1 MISAFLNS
9 VKIPELRRRILF
21 TLAVIVIVRLG
32 AAITT
37 PGVNQGVLQEWFRTS
52 LSQRTGGGLAALFN
66 LFSGGALE
74 NCAVFSLGIMPYISA
89 SIMMQLLTAVIPQLG
104 RLAREDGGRQKIMQ
118 LTRYTTLV
126 LCIFQGYLLALSF
139 QHPESY
145 HTMLP
150 GITDT
155 IRQLGVPLVDD
166 LGWKFRIVTVVSLT
180 TGTLVLMWL
189 GDQITERGIG
199 NGISLIITIGIVAR
213 LPAALVQAWK
223 TFVPSGQG
231 ASQVNPMVL
240 VLLVLV
246 LIFVIAAVIAIT
258 QGVRKITVQYA
269 KRVVGRKMYGGQT
282 QYMPLKVNYAG
293 VMPII
298 FAWALLLFPATIVSY
313 GFKNSPTA
321 NRIAAALSTGWPHYV
336 ALAAMIF
343 FFSYFWVATQFQPT
357 QIADDLKKYGGYIPG
372 VRPGKPTADFLD
384 YTMTRLTFAG
394 AIFLTLIAVFPSL
407 LSQWLNVPVITAQF
421 FGGTSL
427 LIIVGV
433 MLDTMRQVETH
444 LIQRHYDGFLRK
456 GRIRGRSFDRAAY
469 ARGEAVEQWHP
480 HLVWCGYCRARDC
493 RGRDLSLWAIG
504 EKAACSSRPARF
516 RQRNSGGNDYAALR
530 DSRDFTRGDSAA

>member
-1 MISAFLNS
+1 MVSAFLNT

-37 PGVNQGVLQEWFRTS
+37 PGVNAAVLQEWFRTALNES
-52 LSQRTGGGLAALFN
+52 SGGGVAALFN

-74 NCAVFSLGIMPYISA
+74 NCAIFSLGIMPYISA
-89 SIMMQLLTAVIPQLG
+89 SIMLQLLTAVIPKLG
-104 RLAREDGGRQKIMQ
+104 RLAKEDGGRQKIMQ
-118 LTRYTTLV
+118 ITRYATLV
-126 LCIFQGYLLALSF
+126 LCIVQGYLLAVSF

-145 HTMLP
+145 QTMLP
-150 GITDT
+150 GITET
-155 IRQLGVPLVDD
+155 IQRLGIPLVAD
-166 LGWKFRIVTVVSLT
+166 LGWTFRIVTVITLT
-180 TGTLVLMWL
+180 AGTLFLMWL

-199 NGISLIITIGIVAR
+199 NGISIIITVGIVAQ
-213 LPAALVQAWK
+213 LPAALAQAWK
-223 TFVPSGQG
+223 TFVPSGAGGQ
-231 ASQVNPMVL
+231 SQVNPAIL
-240 VLLVLV
+240 VLMIAFLF
-246 LIFVIAAVIAIT
+246 IVIAAVIAVT

-298 FAWALLLFPATIVSY
+298 FAWALLLFPTTIV
-313 GFKNSPTA
+313 GMAFQNS
-321 NRIAAALSTGWPHYV
+321 RIARQIADSLSNGWPHYV
-336 ALAAMIF
+336 VLALMIF
-343 FFSYFWVATQFQPT
+343 FFSYFWVATQFQPA

-372 VRPGKPTADFLD
+372 VRPGKPTSEFLD
-384 YTMTRLTFAG
+384 FTMTRLTFAG
-394 AIFLTLIAVFPSL
+394 AIFLTLIAVLPSL
-407 LSQWLNVPVITAQF
+407 LSQGLNVPTITAQF

-456 GRIRGRSFDRAAY
+456 GRIRGRFDRGSY
-469 ARGEAVEQWHP
+469 NRGEAAPQNTLMWLYVGIAV
-480 HLVWCGYCRARDC
+480 LVIAGVAIFIA
-493 RGRDLSLWAIG
+493 GR
-504 EKAACSSRPARF
+504 
-516 RQRNSGGNDYAALR
+516 
-530 DSRDFTRGDSAA
+530 

>member
-1 MISAFLNS
+1 MVSAFLNS

-32 AAITT
+32 ASITT
-37 PGVNQGVLQEWFRTS
+37 PGVNQAVLQEWFRTS
-52 LSQRTGGGLAALFN
+52 LTEKTGGSVAALFN

-118 LTRYTTLV
+118 YTRYATV
-126 LCIFQGYLLALSF
+126 LLCLFQGYLLAVSF

-155 IRQLGVPLVDD
+155 IKNLGVPLVEDP
-166 LGWKFRIVTVVSLT
+166 GWTFRIVTVISLT
-180 TGTLVLMWL
+180 TGTLFLMWL

-213 LPAALVQAWK
+213 LPAALAQAWK
-223 TFVPSGQG
+223 TFVPSSQTG
-231 ASQVNPMVL
+231 ASQVNPAIL
-240 VLLVLV
+240 VLMVAFLF
-246 LIFVIAAVIAIT
+246 IVIAGVITIT

-269 KRVVGRKMYGGQT
+269 KRVVGRKMYGGGS

-298 FAWALLLFPATIVSY
+298 FAWALLLFPTTIVGY
-313 GFKNSPTA
+313 AFPNSPTA
-321 NRIAAALSTGWPHYV
+321 RRIAEMLSVGWPHYA

-343 FFSYFWVATQFQPT
+343 FFSYFWVATQFQPA

-394 AIFLTLIAVFPSL
+394 AFFLTVIAVLPSL
-407 LSQWLNVPVITAQF
+407 LSQSLHVPVITAQF

-433 MLDTMRQVETH
+433 ILDTMRQVETH

-469 ARGEAVEQWHP
+469 SRGEAAGHGMLMWLYV
-480 HLVWCGYCRARDC
+480 G
-493 RGRDLSLWAIG
+493 I
-504 EKAACSSRPARF
+504 
-516 RQRNSGGNDYAALR
+516 AALVIAGVAIFLYGR
-530 DSRDFTRGDSAA
+530 

>member
-1 MISAFLNS
+1 MVSAFLNT
-9 VKIPELRRRILF
+9 VKIPELRRRILY
-21 TLAVIVIVRLG
+21 TLAIVVVVRLG

-37 PGVNQGVLQEWFRTS
+37 PGVNQAVLQEWFRTS
-52 LSQRTGGGLAALFN
+52 LTQRTGGGLAALFN

-155 IRQLGVPLVDD
+155 IRQLGIPLVDD
-166 LGWKFRIVTVVSLT
+166 LGWKFRIITVVSLT
-180 TGTLVLMWL
+180 TGTLLLMWL

-213 LPAALVQAWK
+213 LPAGLVQAWK

-246 LIFVIAAVIAIT
+246 LVFVIAAVIAIT

-298 FAWALLLFPATIVSY
+298 FAWALLLFPTTIVSY
-313 GFKNSPTA
+313 AFPHSPTA
-321 NRIAAALSTGWPHYV
+321 ARIAAALNSGWPHYLV
-336 ALAAMIF
+336 LAGMIF
-343 FFSYFWVATQFQPT
+343 FFSYFWVATQFQPA

-384 YTMTRLTFAG
+384 FTMTRLTFAG
-394 AIFLTLIAVFPSL
+394 AIFLTLIAVLPSL
-407 LSQWLNVPVITAQF
+407 LSQGLNVPYVTAQF

-456 GRIRGRSFDRAAY
+456 GRIRGRSFDTRAAY
-469 ARGEAVEQWHP
+469 NRGEAAAQGTLMWLYVAIAV
-480 HLVWCGYCRARDC
+480 LVIGGVAIFLY
-493 RGRDLSLWAIG
+493 GR
-504 EKAACSSRPARF
+504 
-516 RQRNSGGNDYAALR
+516 
-530 DSRDFTRGDSAA
+530 

>member
-1 MISAFLNS
+1 MVSAFLNS

-21 TLAVIVIVRLG
+21 TLAIVVIVRLG
-32 AAITT
+32 AALTT
-37 PGVNQGVLQEWFRTS
+37 PGVNQAVIQEWFRTS
-52 LSQRTGGGLAALFN
+52 LTEKQGGNIAALFN

-74 NCAVFSLGIMPYISA
+74 NCAIFSLGIMPYISA

-104 RLAREDGGRQKIMQ
+104 RLAKEDGGRQKIMQ
-118 LTRYTTLV
+118 YTRYATVV
-126 LCIFQGYLLALSF
+126 LCMVQAYLLAISF

-145 HTMLP
+145 QTMLP
-150 GITDT
+150 GITDVT
-155 IRQLGVPLVDD
+155 HRLGIELVDN
-166 LGWKFRIVTVVSLT
+166 LGMSFRIYTMISLT
-180 TGTLVLMWL
+180 TGTLFLMWL

-213 LPAALVQAWK
+213 LPAALAQAWK
-223 TFVPSGQG
+223 TFVPSAGSG
-231 ASQVNPMVL
+231 TSPSNPFIL
-240 VLLVLV
+240 VMMIAFLFL
-246 LIFVIAAVIAIT
+246 VIAAVIAVT

-298 FAWALLLFPATIVSY
+298 FAFALLIFPATIVGY
-313 GFKNSPTA
+313 VGKNSPVA
-321 NRIAAALSTGWPHYV
+321 ARIVGALNNGWPHYLV
-336 ALAAMIF
+336 LAAMIF
-343 FFSYFWVATQFQPT
+343 FFSYFWVATQFQPS

-372 VRPGKPTADFLD
+372 VRPGKPTAEFLD

-394 AIFLTLIAVFPSL
+394 AIFLTLIAILPSL
-407 LSQWLNVPVITAQF
+407 LSQGLNVPQITAQF

-433 MLDTMRQVETH
+433 ILDTMRQVETH

-456 GRIRGRSFDRAAY
+456 GRIRGGRFDRAAY
-469 ARGEAVEQWHP
+469 ARGDAARSTTLMWLYVGIAIIVIGGVAVF
-480 HLVWCGYCRARDC
+480 LY
-493 RGRDLSLWAIG
+493 GR
-504 EKAACSSRPARF
+504 
-516 RQRNSGGNDYAALR
+516 
-530 DSRDFTRGDSAA
+530 

>member
-1 MISAFLNS
+1 MVSAFLNS

-37 PGVNQGVLQEWFRTS
+37 PGVNQAVLQEWFRSALTEKS
-52 LSQRTGGGLAALFN
+52 GGGVAALFN

-74 NCAVFSLGIMPYISA
+74 NCAIFSLRLMPYISA
-89 SIMMQLLTAVIPQLG
+89 SLMMQLLTAVMPQLS

-118 LTRYTTLV
+118 LTRYATV
-126 LCIFQGYLLALSF
+126 GLCIFQGYLLAVSF

-155 IRQLGVPLVDD
+155 IRNLGVPLVEDP
-166 LGWKFRIVTVVSLT
+166 GWTFRIVTVISLT
-180 TGTLVLMWL
+180 TGTLFLMWL

-213 LPAALVQAWK
+213 LPAALAQAWK
-223 TFVPSGQG
+223 TFVPSAQTGT
-231 ASQVNPMVL
+231 SQVNPAIL
-240 VLLVLV
+240 VLMVAFLFL
-246 LIFVIAAVIAIT
+246 VIAGVIAIT
-258 QGVRKITVQYA
+258 QAVRKITVQYA
-269 KRVVGRKMYGGQT
+269 KRVVSRKQYGGNT
-282 QYMPLKVNYAG
+282 QYMPLKVNYPG

-298 FAWALLLFPATIVSY
+298 FAWALLLFPNQIVSWA
-313 GFKNSPTA
+313 FPNSPTA
-321 NRIAAALSTGWPHYV
+321 RQISEMLSIGWLHYV
-336 ALAAMIF
+336 VLAAMIF
-343 FFSYFWVATQFQPT
+343 FFSYFWVATQFHPS

-394 AIFLTLIAVFPSL
+394 AIFLTMIAILPSL
-407 LSQWLNVPVITAQF
+407 MSQSLHVPVITAQF

-433 MLDTMRQVETH
+433 ILDTMRQVETH
-444 LIQRHYDGFLRK
+444 LIERHYDGFLRK
-456 GRIRGRSFDRAAY
+456 GRIRGRAFDRASY
-469 ARGEAVEQWHP
+469 SRGEAAEHGTLMWLYV
-480 HLVWCGYCRARDC
+480 G
-493 RGRDLSLWAIG
+493 I
-504 EKAACSSRPARF
+504 
-516 RQRNSGGNDYAALR
+516 AALVIAGVAIFLYGR
-530 DSRDFTRGDSAA
+530 

>member
-1 MISAFLNS
+1 MVSAFLNT

-21 TLAVIVIVRLG
+21 TLAVIVVVRLG

-37 PGVNQGVLQEWFRTS
+37 PGVNPAVLQDWFRTS
-52 LSQRTGGGLAALFN
+52 SQSAGGGVAALFN

-74 NCAVFSLGIMPYISA
+74 NCAIFSLGIMPYISA

-118 LTRYTTLV
+118 LTRYATLG
-126 LCIFQGYLLALSF
+126 LCVFQGYLLAVSF

-155 IRQLGVPLVDD
+155 IRNLGVPLVEDT
-166 LGWKFRIVTVVSLT
+166 GWVFRLVTVISLT
-180 TGTLVLMWL
+180 TGTLFLMWL

-213 LPAALVQAWK
+213 LPTALAQAWK
-223 TFVPSGQG
+223 TFVPSSQTGT
-231 ASQVNPMVL
+231 SQVNPAIL
-240 VLLVLV
+240 VLMVAFLFL
-246 LIFVIAAVIAIT
+246 VIASVIAIT
-258 QGVRKITVQYA
+258 QAVREITVQYA
-269 KRVVGRKMYGGQT
+269 KRVVGRKQYGGNT
-282 QYMPLKVNYAG
+282 QYMPLKVNYPG

-298 FAWALLLFPATIVSY
+298 FAWALLLFPNQIVSWA
-313 GFKNSPTA
+313 FPNSPTA
-321 NRIAAALSTGWPHYV
+321 RQLSEMLSTGWLHYV
-336 ALAAMIF
+336 VLAAMIF
-343 FFSYFWVATQFQPT
+343 FFSYFWVATQFQPA

-384 YTMTRLTFAG
+384 FTMTRLTFAG
-394 AIFLTLIAVFPSL
+394 AVFLTLIAVLPSL
-407 LSQWLNVPVITAQF
+407 LSQGLHVPQITAQF

-456 GRIRGRSFDRAAY
+456 GRIRSGRFAGAAY
-469 ARGEAVEQWHP
+469 NRGEAAAQRTLMWLYV
-480 HLVWCGYCRARDC
+480 GI
-493 RGRDLSLWAIG
+493 AIIVIG
-504 EKAACSSRPARF
+504 GVAAFLASK
-516 RQRNSGGNDYAALR
+516 
-530 DSRDFTRGDSAA
+530 

>member
-1 MISAFLNS
+1 MVSAFLNS

-37 PGVNQGVLQEWFRTS
+37 PGVNQAVLQEWFRSALTEKS
-52 LSQRTGGGLAALFN
+52 GGGVAALFN

-74 NCAVFSLGIMPYISA
+74 NCAIFSLGIMPYISA

-118 LTRYTTLV
+118 LTRYATV
-126 LCIFQGYLLALSF
+126 GLCIFQGYLLAVSF

-155 IRQLGVPLVDD
+155 MRNLGLALVEDT
-166 LGWKFRIVTVVSLT
+166 GWTFRIVTVISLT
-180 TGTLVLMWL
+180 AGTLFLMWL

-213 LPAALVQAWK
+213 LPAALAQAWK
-223 TFVPSGQG
+223 TFVPSSQTGT
-231 ASQVNPMVL
+231 SQVNPAIL
-240 VLLVLV
+240 VLMVAFLFL
-246 LIFVIAAVIAIT
+246 VIAGVIAVT

-269 KRVVGRKMYGGQT
+269 KRVVGRKQYGGNT
-282 QYMPLKVNYAG
+282 QYMPLKVNYPG

-298 FAWALLLFPATIVSY
+298 FAWALLLFPNTIVSMA
-313 GFKNSPTA
+313 FRNSPTA
-321 NRIAAALSTGWPHYV
+321 RQISEMLSAGWLHYV
-336 ALAAMIF
+336 VLASMIF
-343 FFSYFWVATQFQPT
+343 FFSYFWVATQFQPS

-394 AIFLTLIAVFPSL
+394 AVFLTVIAILPQL
-407 LSQWLNVPVITAQF
+407 LAHQLNVPYITAQF

-456 GRIRGRSFDRAAY
+456 GRLRSGFRDRLAY
-469 ARGEAVEQWHP
+469 RSGEAARENTLMWLYVGIAV
-480 HLVWCGYCRARDC
+480 LVIGGVAIFLY
-493 RGRDLSLWAIG
+493 GR
-504 EKAACSSRPARF
+504 
-516 RQRNSGGNDYAALR
+516 
-530 DSRDFTRGDSAA
+530 